1 MRIALLSAARRRSA
15 LAGVA
20 LVLTALAGGAL
31 VPADAVTSRGKGG
44 NGSTTTRTFGLAAP
58 GAPGDLSLV
67 SGLTGSLGR
76 APNLVMWYA
85 HWGYRTGFPAA
96 DAAKI
101 AASGAVPEVTW
112 EPWLPEAGVNQPAYA
127 LDRITAGD
135 HDAYVTTWARQIKA
149 YKKPVI
155 VRFAHEMNGTW
166 YPWAEQVNG
175 NGPGDYVKAWR
186 HVTGVFRAVGV
197 TNVTWKWSPNVPYP
211 GSTDLRALYPGDAY
225 VGAVALDGYNWSTLQ
240 PGSAWTSF
248 WDVFAAGIGQVRAL
262 TSKPLYIGEVGCPEI
277 GGDKAA
283 WIRDMYATLAAHP
296 EIRGFT
302 WFNYAKETDWR
313 VESSDAS
320 LRSFR
325 DGVLGYR

>member
-1 MRIALLSAARRRSA
+1 MSSSAASRLLRA
-15 LAGVA
+15 VA
-20 LVLTALAGGAL
+20 FPLFVGLLGMTSLI
-31 VPADAVTSRGKGG
+31 PADGARTS
-44 NGSTTTRTFGLAAP
+44 GSSTAPRAFGVAAP
-58 GAPGDLSLV
+58 GAPGDLSLI
-67 SGLTGSLGR
+67 SGLTSSLGR

-85 HWGYRTGFPAA
+85 HWSYRSDFPAA
-96 DAAKI
+96 EAARV
-101 AASGAVPEVTW
+101 AAGGAVPEVTW
-112 EPWLPEAGVNQPAYA
+112 EPWLPEAGVSQPAYA

-155 VRFAHEMNGTW
+155 LRFAHEMNGTW

-175 NGPGDYVKAWR
+175 NRPGDYVRAWR
-186 HVTGVFRAVGV
+186 HVTGVFKAVGA

-211 GSTDLRALYPGDAY
+211 GSADLRTLYPGDAY

-240 PGSAWTSF
+240 PGSAWTPF
-248 WDVFAAGIGQVRAL
+248 WDVFATGIAQVRAL
-262 TSKPLYIGEVGCPEI
+262 TSKPLYIGEVGCPEV

-283 WIRDMYATLAAHP
+283 WIRDMFATLAAHP

-302 WFNYAKETDWR
+302 WFDYAKETDWR
-313 VESSDAS
+313 IASSEAS
-320 LRSFR
+320 LRAFR